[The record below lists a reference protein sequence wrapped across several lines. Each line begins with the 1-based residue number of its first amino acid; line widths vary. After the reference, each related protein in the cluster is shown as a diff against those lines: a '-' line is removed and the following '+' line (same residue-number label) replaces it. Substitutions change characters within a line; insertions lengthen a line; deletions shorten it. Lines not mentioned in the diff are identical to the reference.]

1 MIKLLS
7 FLLRKNVSENSKFFE
22 KDKKTILNQSFFK
35 NPDEIII
42 RSVSQVIQNISKR
55 KNYPRGKKV
64 VGVVDSL
71 KFSNNNV
78 KLTLSGCIIEKI
90 NDSVIIY
97 PEK

>member
-1 MIKLLS
+1 MIIFFVK
-7 FLLRKNVSENSKFFE
+7 KNVSENSKFFE